1 MLLPPLFLAALII
14 GGACDF
20 QLLEPLELPRWG
32 VSLTIP
38 LINRTYSLS
47 ELIGENDATISMDK
61 DSVLQIEYS
70 DTLQRTEIE
79 PGLLEVELP
88 ASASRIEINESQNA
102 PNADDFFDKVSE
114 EVQIVLPFD
123 SILGSINPILYG
135 DVSFPA
141 GSDFVI
147 PESVWN
153 DEIAGET
160 LSRQEGPFEVFNPE
174 SVIAKND
181 FIKTIRYIQLS
192 AADTSEF
199 TTRVATPDFPTNVD
213 SITIASFSGLYFSV
227 VHDTTPLPPNGVFY
241 RVSNL
246 QSDSLGSELSMSL
259 GLRLPPVTGDV
270 TIYEGDDPRIEF
282 IITIT
287 VGGVDSLA
295 ITTKEKSLIHDPLE
309 TLPLP
314 GDIQIIEGD
323 LDSLVAE
330 PVNLISISNLG
341 TSFPFD
347 IRFGLSFPNFDSLD
361 QGTDILSFGPYIL
374 RDGDQLISE
383 KKSVAGYRFFNPND
397 ENTPITEFEYEII
410 VDILEKDV
418 VLQLDGSSL
427 GDFIANLGVGVDLDD
442 AGDVNGDL
450 HFESITGNFSIS
462 FDAVNT
468 TIQNIPTGFAGF
480 QFGRLSLI
488 LHLYN
493 QIKLPVQL
501 DLRLVGRTFEGGPP
515 VVVPINAPINYPD
528 ILNAPANNGDTA
540 YTMIILDESS
550 VRTYWLPEGI
560 TDTNSSWWDTT
571 VVSEGKT
578 IVDVLN
584 LPPDIIEVAGAAVI
598 EGEGVVEVGKGI
610 WGGFELIAPFAF
622 FIPQDVSFLPV
633 APIPLAP
640 MAEDTRKQIQT
651 ALLSASLESTVETNC
666 PIGGKISILA
676 ADTTLF
682 TLALDYLDDIAAG
695 IPVKAR
701 TGDAT
706 FYASLDSVLAADSIF
721 SIKHI
726 VFYPEQPPAGQ
737 TLLPEKTRAKKVE
750 FYTTGGDT
758 FWIGH
763 LFDIEL
769 PTPSAFTEEGWVDTP
784 GYAKQEIILDAERI
798 RWLASDT
805 TVYLKTFITL
815 YNTKGPD
822 SIRTIQSTNW
832 IKFAAFITFN
842 LASDIFSA
850 EEEPDPSE
858 IGVTPIPDDTL
869 ATGSTATVYLDS
881 VFTPP
886 EGVEVKDM
894 DLAATTSHAGIAT
907 ATIRTD
913 RTGGTVRKVLRV
925 TGIGPGMARIT
936 VSADDDPDD
945 DIPPATTSFL
955 VTVQQAGSESISPAP
970 LRSIRHKVVDHP
982 RLW

>member
-102 PNADDFFDKVSE
+102 PNAADFFTPVSE
-114 EVQIVLPFD
+114 NVHVVIALD
-123 SILGSINPILYG
+123 SLLESTGLYPG
-135 DVSFPA
+135 LSFPQPL
-141 GSDFVI
+141 DFKI
-147 PESVWN
+147 PPATWN
-153 DEIAGET
+153 NYVTEPPVSPVE
-160 LSRQEGPFEVFNPE
+160 RQEGPFEVIDIA
-174 SVIAKND
+174 SVLGDND
-181 FIKTIRYIQLS
+181 FIKAVRYVQLS
-192 AADTSEF
+192 STATSEF
-199 TTRVATPDFPTNVD
+199 VTSITTPDFPTPVD
-213 SITIASFSGLYFSV
+213 SIRIEASSGSYFNV
-227 VHDTTPLPPNGVFY
+227 VHDTASLGPDGTFSKTTPM
-241 RVSNL
+241 
-246 QSDSLGSELSMSL
+246 QSDSLGSELAL
-259 GLRLPPVTGDV
+259 ALRLMLPDV
-270 TIYEGDDPRIEF
+270 TDTVTIPAGDEPRVEF
-282 IITIT
+282 DITLA

-295 ITTKEKSLIHDPLE
+295 ITTARTSLIQTPLDPLSLPSDIE
-309 TLPLP
+309 ITSGLLRSGQTSPINEISLTGLRNTL
-314 GDIQIIEGD
+314 
-323 LDSLVAE
+323 
-330 PVNLISISNLG
+330 
-341 TSFPFD
+341 PFD
-347 IRFGLSFPNFDSLD
+347 ISFQLTFPNFDSPAPDPDSLTFGSYTLSAD
-361 QGTDILSFGPYIL
+361 QPTVNDMSDLGGYIVHNPA
-374 RDGDQLISE
+374 GNVAIS
-383 KKSVAGYRFFNPND
+383 
-397 ENTPITEFEYEII
+397 EFEY
-410 VDILEKDV
+410 VVVADVLEQDV
-418 VLQLDGSSL
+418 VLGLDGESM
-427 GDFIANLGVGVDLDD
+427 GTFQATFGVGDLY
-442 AGDVNGDL
+442 
-450 HFESITGNFSIS
+450 FESITGNFSIS

-480 QFGRLSLI
+480 EFGRLSLI

-501 DLRLVGRTFEGGPP
+501 DLRLVGRTFEGDP
-515 VVVPINAPINYPD
+515 VPVPISAPINYPD
-528 ILNAPANNGDTA
+528 APDAPANNGDTA

-640 MAEDTRKQIQT
+640 MAEDTREQIRT
-651 ALLSASLESTVETNC
+651 ALLSASLTSRAQTNC
-666 PIGGKISILA
+666 PIGGKISMLA

-682 TLALDYLDDIAAG
+682 TLALDYLDDIVAG
-695 IPVKAR
+695 IPTV
-701 TGDAT
+701 
-706 FYASLDSVLAADSIF
+706 YASLDSVLAADSIF
-721 SIKHI
+721 SIDQI
-726 VFYPEQPPAGQ
+726 VFYPESPAAGQ
-737 TLLPEKTRAKKVE
+737 GVSPLYTRAKKVE

-763 LFDIEL
+763 LFDMEIPL
-769 PTPSAFTEEGWVDTP
+769 PKAVNDRGWVTTP
-784 GYAKQEIILDAERI
+784 GDTTQVIALDAERI
-798 RWLASDT
+798 MWLASDT

-815 YNTKGPD
+815 YGAD
-822 SIRTIQSTNW
+822 GIRTIQSTNW

-850 EEEPDPSE
+850 EEEPDSSE
-858 IGVTPIPDDTL
+858 IEVQSIPTMTLVTSSDT
-869 ATGSTATVYLDS
+869 TVYLDS

-886 EGVEVKDM
+886 EGVEVKDL

-907 ATIRTD
+907 ATIRTI
-913 RTGGTVRKVLRV
+913 RTGDTVRKVLRV
-925 TGIGPGMARIT
+925 TGIGPGIARIT
-936 VSADDDPDD
+936 VSADDDLDD
-945 DIPPATTSFL
+945 DIDPVTTSFL
-955 VTVQQAGSESISPAP
+955 VTVQPAVSESISPLP

>member
-102 PNADDFFDKVSE
+102 PNAADFFTPVSE
-114 EVQIVLPFD
+114 NVHVVIALD
-123 SILGSINPILYG
+123 SLLESTGLYPG
-135 DVSFPA
+135 LSFPQPL
-141 GSDFVI
+141 DFKI
-147 PESVWN
+147 PPATWN
-153 DEIAGET
+153 NYVTEPPVSPVE
-160 LSRQEGPFEVFNPE
+160 RQEGPFEVIDIA
-174 SVIAKND
+174 SVLGDND
-181 FIKTIRYIQLS
+181 FIKAVRYVQLS
-192 AADTSEF
+192 STATSEF
-199 TTRVATPDFPTNVD
+199 VTSITTPDFPTPVD
-213 SITIASFSGLYFSV
+213 SIRIEASSGSYFNV
-227 VHDTTPLPPNGVFY
+227 VHDTASLGPDGTFSKTTPM
-241 RVSNL
+241 
-246 QSDSLGSELSMSL
+246 QSDSLGSELAL
-259 GLRLPPVTGDV
+259 ALRLMLPDV
-270 TIYEGDDPRIEF
+270 TDTVTIPAGDEPRVEF
-282 IITIT
+282 DITLA

-295 ITTKEKSLIHDPLE
+295 ITTARTSLIQTPLDPLSLPSDIE
-309 TLPLP
+309 ITSGLLRSGQTSPINEISLTGLRNTL
-314 GDIQIIEGD
+314 
-323 LDSLVAE
+323 
-330 PVNLISISNLG
+330 
-341 TSFPFD
+341 PFD
-347 IRFGLSFPNFDSLD
+347 ISFQLTFPNFDSPAPDPDSLTFGSYTLSAD
-361 QGTDILSFGPYIL
+361 QPTVNDMSDLGGYIVHNPA
-374 RDGDQLISE
+374 GNVAIS
-383 KKSVAGYRFFNPND
+383 
-397 ENTPITEFEYEII
+397 EFEY
-410 VDILEKDV
+410 VVVADVLEQDV
-418 VLQLDGSSL
+418 VLGLDGESM
-427 GDFIANLGVGVDLDD
+427 GTFQATFGVGDLY
-442 AGDVNGDL
+442 
-450 HFESITGNFSIS
+450 FESITGNFSIS

-480 QFGRLSLI
+480 EFGRLSLI

-501 DLRLVGRTFEGGPP
+501 DLRLVGRTFEGDP
-515 VVVPINAPINYPD
+515 VPVPISAPINYPD
-528 ILNAPANNGDTA
+528 APDAPANNGDTA

-850 EEEPDPSE
+850 EEEPDSSE
-858 IGVTPIPDDTL
+858 IEVTPIPDDTL

-907 ATIRTD
+907 AAV
-913 RTGGTVRKVLRV
+913 RTGVNRRKELRV

-955 VTVQQAGSESISPAP
+955 ITIQPAGSESISPAP
-970 LRSIRHKVVDHP
+970 LRSIRHKVVEHP